1 MQKLELKDLLTG
13 FNNNQIQKNDDQEV
27 LGSNATQ

>member
-13 FNNNQIQKNDDQEV
+13 FNNNQIQTNNNQEV

>member
-13 FNNNQIQKNDDQEV
+13 FNNNQTDPTGKE
-27 LGSNATQ
+27 